1 MNEIEFRKPQNKKGR
16 KPRLY
21 MVLDCE
27 TATLPFVRDMQL
39 SEIQRKNV
47 AIARPLI
54 YDIGWRIIDAKGNVY
69 SQHSFL
75 IQETFFVPSVFN
87 TAYYR
92 DKRPLYMEDL
102 KNGEIIVKNW
112 DEATNILLSDLARV
126 DAVCAYNAM
135 FDFKKALGFT
145 DEYITHLYSWDYNIW
160 EDRQR
165 RICKE
170 IAEKKKYDNPREFD
184 PINFNFRGIDYPMID
199 IWGEVCRKMVN
210 SDAYRK
216 KCLVEGWLTQSGLYF
231 KTSAEKTFAYLTNST
246 DFVEA
251 HTALADAIIEGEL
264 LVKFLRHNKAKIGLT
279 YFPFR
284 EIGNVYDYLMD
295 KGIEYVNYKEERK
308 EQKKRIR
315 RKPPIP
321 AESYD
326 NAISQMIARI
336 EGIENCSSFAVNLSE
351 KVCRLESIARQ
362 IYDDYTAV
370 KETGLARANI
380 LYSYFIKK
388 AKNEKDPEKIASYNY
403 CADMMFDL
411 IDSYK
416 NN

>member
-1 MNEIEFRKPQNKKGR
+1 MNEIEFRKPKNKKGR

-27 TATLPFVRDMQL
+27 TATLPFIRDMEL

-54 YDIGWRIIDAKGNVY
+54 YDIGWRIIDAKGNLY

-102 KNGEIIVKNW
+102 KNGDIIVKNW
-112 DEATNILLSDLARV
+112 DEATSILLSDLAHV

-145 DEYITHLYSWDYNIW
+145 DEYIAHLYSWDYNIW

-165 RICKE
+165 RICQE
-170 IAEKKKYDNPREFD
+170 IAAKKKYDNPREFD
-184 PINFNFRGIDYPMID
+184 PINFNFRGKDYPLID
-199 IWGEVCRKMVN
+199 IWGEVCRKMIN
-210 SDAYRK
+210 SESYRK
-216 KCLVEGWLTQSGLYF
+216 MCLREGWLTQSGLFF
-231 KTSAEKTFAYLTNST
+231 KTSAEKTFAYLMHNI
-246 DFVEA
+246 DFAEA
-251 HTALADAIIEGEL
+251 HTALADAIIESEL
-264 LVKFLRHNKAKIGLT
+264 LVKFLRSNKAKIGLT

-284 EIGNVYDYLMD
+284 EVGNVYDYLVSS
-295 KGIEYVNYKEERK
+295 GVEYVNYKEEREK
-308 EQKKRIR
+308 ENKRIR
-315 RKPPIP
+315 RKPPVP
-321 AESYD
+321 VESYN
-326 NAISQMIARI
+326 NAIVQMIARI
-336 EGIENCSSFAVNLSE
+336 KGIEDCSSFAVNLSE
-351 KVCRLESIARQ
+351 KVFRLDSLGKQ
-362 IYDDYTAV
+362 IYKDYEQVTSTELAKAV
-370 KETGLARANI
+370 M
-380 LYSYFIKK
+380 LYNFYEKK
-388 AKNEKDPEKIASYNY
+388 AKAEQDPKKIAYYNY

-411 IDSYK
+411 VDSYRE
-416 NN
+416 

>member
-54 YDIGWRIIDAKGNVY
+54 YDIGWRIIDAKGNIY

-112 DEATNILLSDLARV
+112 DEATNILLSDLAHV

-160 EDRQR
+160 EDKQR
-165 RICKE
+165 RICKD

-210 SDAYRK
+210 SENYRK
-216 KCLVEGWLTQSGLYF
+216 MCLREGWLTQSGLFF
-231 KTSAEKTFAYLTNST
+231 KTSAEKTFAYLMHDT
-246 DFVEA
+246 DFTEA
-251 HTALADAIIEGEL
+251 HTALADAIIESEL
-264 LVKFLRHNKAKIGLT
+264 LVKFLRSNKAKIGLT

-284 EIGNVYDYLMD
+284 EVGNVYDYLVNS
-295 KGIEYVNYKEERK
+295 GVEYVNYKEEREK
-308 EQKKRIR
+308 EKKRIR
-315 RKPPIP
+315 RKPPVP
-321 AESYD
+321 VESYH
-326 NAISQMIARI
+326 NAIAQMVARI
-336 EGIENCSSFAVNLSE
+336 EGIESYSTFAVNLSE
-351 KVCRLESIARQ
+351 KVFRLDRLGEQ
-362 IYDDYTAV
+362 IYKDYKRATNTEIAGAV
-370 KETGLARANI
+370 MM
-380 LYSYFIKK
+380 YSYFDKK
-388 AKNEKDPEKIASYNY
+388 AKAEKDPTKAASYNY

-416 NN
+416 A

>member
-27 TATLPFVRDMQL
+27 TATLPFIRDMEL

-54 YDIGWRIIDAKGNVY
+54 YDIGWRVIDAKGNLY

-102 KNGEIIVKNW
+102 KNGDIIVKNW
-112 DEATNILLSDLARV
+112 DEATSILLSDLAHV

-145 DEYITHLYSWDYNIW
+145 DEYIAHLYSWDYNIW
-160 EDRQR
+160 EDRQK

-170 IAEKKKYDNPREFD
+170 IAAKKKYDNPREFD
-184 PINFNFRGIDYPMID
+184 PINFNFRGKDYPLID
-199 IWGEVCRKMVN
+199 IWGEVCRKMIN
-210 SDAYRK
+210 SESYRK
-216 KCLVEGWLTQSGLYF
+216 MCLREGWLTQSGLFF
-231 KTSAEKTFAYLTNST
+231 KTSAEKTFAYLMHDI

-251 HTALADAIIEGEL
+251 HTALADAIIESEL
-264 LVKFLRHNKAKIGLT
+264 LVKFLRSNKAKIGLT

-284 EIGNVYDYLMD
+284 EVGNVYDYLVNS
-295 KGIEYVNYKEERK
+295 GVEYVNYKEEREK
-308 EQKKRIR
+308 SKKRTR
-315 RKPPIP
+315 RKPPVP
-321 AESYD
+321 VESYN
-326 NAISQMIARI
+326 NAIVQMIARI
-336 EGIENCSSFAVNLSE
+336 KGIEGYSTFAVNLSE
-351 KVCRLESIARQ
+351 KVFRLDSLGKQ
-362 IYDDYTAV
+362 IYKDYEQVTN
-370 KETGLARANI
+370 TDLARAI
-380 LYSYFIKK
+380 MLYSFFEKK
-388 AKNEKDPEKIASYNY
+388 AKAEQDPTKAASYNY
-403 CADMMFDL
+403 CADLMFDL

-416 NN
+416 G

>member
-54 YDIGWRIIDAKGNVY
+54 YDMGWRIIDAKGNVY

-112 DEATNILLSDLARV
+112 NEATNILLSDLTHV

-145 DEYITHLYSWDYNIW
+145 DEYIAHLYSWDYNIW
-160 EDRQR
+160 EDKQR
-165 RICKE
+165 RICKD

-184 PINFNFRGIDYPMID
+184 PINFNFRGVDYPMID
-199 IWGEVCRKMVN
+199 IWGEICREMAN
-210 SDAYRK
+210 NENYRK
-216 KCLVEGWLTQSGLYF
+216 TCLREGWLTQSGLYF
-231 KTSAEKTFAYLTNST
+231 KTSAEKTFAYLTKDIN
-246 DFVEA
+246 FKEA
-251 HTALADAIIEGEL
+251 HTALADAIIESEL
-264 LVKFLRHNKAKIGLT
+264 LVKFLRKHKAKIGLT

-284 EIGNVYDYLMD
+284 EVGNVYDYLVNSGVD
-295 KGIEYVNYKEERK
+295 YVNYKEDK
-308 EQKKRIR
+308 KSSKKRAR
-315 RKPPIP
+315 RKPPVP
-321 AESYD
+321 VESYY
-326 NAISQMIARI
+326 NAIAQMVARI
-336 EGIENCSSFAVNLSE
+336 EGIEGCSAFAVNLSE
-351 KVCRLESIARQ
+351 KVFRLDRLGEQ
-362 IYDDYTAV
+362 IYEDYKRATNIEIASAV
-370 KETGLARANI
+370 MMYNYFDKKARA
-380 LYSYFIKK
+380 
-388 AKNEKDPEKIASYNY
+388 EKDPTKTASYNY

-416 NN
+416 R

>member
-27 TATLPFVRDMQL
+27 TATLPFVHDMQL

-145 DEYITHLYSWDYNIW
+145 DEYIAHLYSWDYNIW

-165 RICKE
+165 RICKD

-184 PINFNFRGIDYPMID
+184 PINFNFRGVDYPMID

-210 SDAYRK
+210 SENYRK
-216 KCLVEGWLTQSGLYF
+216 MCLREGWLTQSGLYF
-231 KTSAEKTFAYLTNST
+231 KTSAEKTFAYMTGNKN
-246 DFVEA
+246 FEEA
-251 HTALADAIIEGEL
+251 HTALADAIIESEL
-264 LVKFLRHNKAKIGLT
+264 LIKHLRNYKAKIGLT
-279 YFPFR
+279 YFPFM
-284 EIGNVYDYLMD
+284 EVGNVYEYLLEKSIDY
-295 KGIEYVNYKEERK
+295 INYKEERK
-308 EQKKRIR
+308 EKKKRAN
-315 RKPPIP
+315 RKPPFEVL
-321 AESYD
+321 AYN
-326 NAISQMIARI
+326 NAIAAMIARI
-336 EGIENCSSFAVNLSE
+336 QAIEADSSFAMNLSE
-351 KVCRLESIARQ
+351 KAFKLERIAAQVYDNYESETNTEIARA
-362 IYDDYTAV
+362 IM
-370 KETGLARANI
+370 
-380 LYSYFIKK
+380 LYHYFDKK
-388 AKNEKDPEKIASYNY
+388 AKNEKDNMKMMAYNY
-403 CADMMFDL
+403 YADLMYDL

-416 NN
+416 

>member
-54 YDIGWRIIDAKGNVY
+54 YDIGWRIIDAKGSVY

-145 DEYITHLYSWDYNIW
+145 DEYIAHLYSWDYNIW

-199 IWGEVCRKMVN
+199 IWGEVCRKMIN
-210 SDAYRK
+210 SESYRK
-216 KCLVEGWLTQSGLYF
+216 MCLREGWLTQSGLFF
-231 KTSAEKTFAYLTNST
+231 KTSAEKTFAYLMHDI

-264 LVKFLRHNKAKIGLT
+264 LVKFLRSNKAKIGLT

-284 EIGNVYDYLMD
+284 EVGNVYDYLVNS
-295 KGIEYVNYKEERK
+295 GVEYVNYKEEREK
-308 EQKKRIR
+308 SKKRTR
-315 RKPPIP
+315 RKPPVP
-321 AESYD
+321 VESYN
-326 NAISQMIARI
+326 NAIVQMIARI
-336 EGIENCSSFAVNLSE
+336 KGIEGCSTFAVNLSE
-351 KVCRLESIARQ
+351 KVFRLDSLGKQ
-362 IYDDYTAV
+362 I
-370 KETGLARANI
+370 
-380 LYSYFIKK
+380 
-388 AKNEKDPEKIASYNY
+388 
-403 CADMMFDL
+403 
-411 IDSYK
+411 
-416 NN
+416 

>member
-112 DEATNILLSDLARV
+112 DEATNILVSDLARV

-145 DEYITHLYSWDYNIW
+145 DEYIAHLYSWDYNIW
-160 EDRQR
+160 EDRQK

-184 PINFNFRGIDYPMID
+184 PINFNFRGVDYPMID
-199 IWGEVCRKMVN
+199 IWGEVCRKMIN
-210 SDAYRK
+210 SESYRK
-216 KCLVEGWLTQSGLYF
+216 MCLREGWLTQSGLYF
-231 KTSAEKTFAYLTNST
+231 KTSAEKTFAYLMHDI

-251 HTALADAIIEGEL
+251 HTALADAIIESEL
-264 LVKFLRHNKAKIGLT
+264 LVKFLRSNKAKIGLT

-284 EIGNVYDYLMD
+284 EVGNVYDYLVNS
-295 KGIEYVNYKEERK
+295 GVEYVNYKEEREK
-308 EQKKRIR
+308 SKKRTR
-315 RKPPIP
+315 RKPPVP
-321 AESYD
+321 VESYN
-326 NAISQMIARI
+326 NAIVQMIARI
-336 EGIENCSSFAVNLSE
+336 QGIEGCSTFAVNLSE
-351 KVCRLESIARQ
+351 KVFRLDSLGKQ
-362 IYDDYTAV
+362 IYKDYEQVTN
-370 KETGLARANI
+370 TDLARAVM
-380 LYSYFIKK
+380 LYNFFEKK
-388 AKNEKDPEKIASYNY
+388 AKAEQDPTKAASYNY

-416 NN
+416 G